1 MTPRAAEYARRRG
14 ALQLRCTSQRQ
25 QMAAAIASIEADLRK
40 FDRGLSMVRR
50 IRISPLVV
58 AAGAAL
64 ALGLGAGRTVGFLSR
79 AWLLFNSVQ
88 RLMRAVS
95 PRE

>member
-1 MTPRAAEYARRRG
+1 
-14 ALQLRCTSQRQ
+14 
-25 QMAAAIASIEADLRK
+25 
-40 FDRGLSMVRR
+40 
-50 IRISPLVV
+50 VV